1 MLCLLT
7 IHWQHGAVP
16 SATKDA
22 VGVTVLIAAIAILQ
36 FGLWS
41 VHSFIPRGSMAV
53 VIVLGMLLAW
63 VVVSGRRAIGSRL
76 RLLMWGYLSLL
87 VLVSV
92 INAVLLLV
100 AVIRNSSAAPVPLLI
115 GGFEVMAI
123 NMLSFGLIYWWLD
136 AADPAIKA
144 AGGREAPDF
153 LFPQQTITGSDW
165 EPRLMDYVYVAFTN
179 LLAFSPTD
187 TMPLRVRTKVLF
199 MIQSVTATF
208 CAVVILGHAINS
220 LPDSG

>member
-1 MLCLLT
+1 MRVWVIGT
-7 IHWQHGAVP
+7 A
-16 SATKDA
+16 SKDA
-22 VGVTVLIAAIAILQ
+22 VGVIALIIGIALLEASL
-36 FGLWS
+36 GATHDLL
-41 VHSFIPRGSMAV
+41 PRGSAFL
-53 VIVLGMLLAW
+53 VILTGIPLAW
-63 VVVSGRRAIGSRL
+63 VVVRGRRAIGPVLHR
-76 RLLMWGYLSLL
+76 LMWIYLAML
-87 VLVSV
+87 VFAS
-92 INAVLLLV
+92 IANAILLLA
-100 AVIRNSSAAPVPLLI
+100 AVVRSSSEAPIALLI
-115 GGFEVMAI
+115 GGFEVMAF

-144 AGGREAPDF
+144 AGGRESSDF
-153 LFPQQTITGSDW
+153 LFPQQALPGSTW

-208 CAVVILGHAINS
+208 CAVIILGHAINS